1 MLEIKLLPNPLIHQP
16 LIWPHLT
23 KAFSRGVALIY
34 FHNKCTS
41 NEEIFLSLQ
50 VGTKS
55 GNLNVWGS
63 EGRYKAVG
71 AWVSEMFKH
80 SCFPLRKNNFPIL
93 ENKGGPPSVAQQ
105 NIGSKMLPSRSNC
118 TKNTLHRIE
127 IEAET
132 YCRHFRLL
140 QLCFNML
147 LMLDKYYSWVNLV
160 VPKNWAASSAQNE
173 NLRPLLN
180 RNIPLISG
188 KNGLRNHFW
197 PLESG
202 FSHEQKWEKVRKR
215 GLKQWNPSYAIL

>member
-71 AWVSEMFKH
+71 PWVSEMFKH

-127 IEAET
+127 IEDET
-132 YCRHFRLL
+132 YCRHFGLL

-147 LMLDKYYSWVNLV
+147 LMLDRYYSWVNLV
-160 VPKNWAASSAQNE
+160 VPKNWAASSARNE

-180 RNIPLISG
+180 RDIPLISG
-188 KNGLRNHFW
+188 
-197 PLESG
+197 
-202 FSHEQKWEKVRKR
+202 
-215 GLKQWNPSYAIL
+215 